1 MDKNSSNSLESLRI
15 MEDVIR
21 SKDLLIQ
28 DIEEEIKMLK
38 NGTYQFHPEVKDKP
52 ENNVF
57 RLAN

>member
-1 MDKNSSNSLESLRI
+1 
-15 MEDVIR
+15 MEDAIR

-38 NGTYQFHPEVKDKP
+38 NGTYQFHSDVKEKQ